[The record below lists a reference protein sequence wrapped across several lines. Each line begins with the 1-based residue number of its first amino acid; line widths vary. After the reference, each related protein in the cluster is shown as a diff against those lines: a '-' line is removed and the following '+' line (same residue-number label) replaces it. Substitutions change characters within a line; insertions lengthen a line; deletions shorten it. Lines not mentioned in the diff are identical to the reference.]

1 METNEYIG
9 MAIAAVVMLLATAQL
24 AYALGHHN
32 ATRRARQ
39 LADPRVNGV
48 LDYENAR
55 RPKTIKA
62 KRKTIRRGHSV
73 GTVVAHG
80 VRVPS
85 FV

>member
-1 METNEYIG
+1 
-9 MAIAAVVMLLATAQL
+9 MLFTVFTAQL

-32 ATRRARQ
+32 ATRRERQ
-39 LADPRVNGV
+39 MANRRVKGV

-55 RPKTIKA
+55 RPKTLKA

-80 VRVPS
+80 VRLPS
-85 FV
+85 FL